1 MRTLIAEDDP
11 VSRRLLQAMLVKWG
25 YEVEVAVDGE
35 QAWERLSAE
44 DTPRLAI
51 LDWMMPGMDG
61 VQVCREVRKRKD
73 KPYTYILLLTAK
85 SDRQDIIAGLDAGA
99 DDYITKPFS
108 SHELEARLRA
118 GRRVLDLQAE
128 LLAAREE
135 LHIRATHDHLT
146 GLPNRLLFADRLTQA
161 MNTARRNKQ
170 MMAVMFLDLDRF
182 KLINDSLGHN
192 VGDLLLQK
200 VAARLGICLRD
211 VDTLARMGGD
221 EFTIILSDVKS
232 ERDATIIAQRILDSL
247 VKPMVVDG
255 HELFI
260 STSIGVCVFPHHG
273 EDVETLVRN
282 ADTAMYRAKDQGRNR
297 YYVYSAVP
305 NATASTRTKLEAD
318 LVSAVDNNELV
329 LYFQPFVDIR
339 TRRTVGMEAL
349 VRWQHP
355 ELGLLP
361 PDQFIPMAEQTG
373 LIVPLTEWT
382 LRAACEQNC
391 AWQAAGYPAI
401 SVAVNISS
409 RHFHQGDLA
418 SVVQDALKKS
428 SLAPDRLCLE
438 LTESALVLNPELA
451 ASSLEKLKAIGV
463 RIAIDD
469 FGTGHSSLSYLKRF
483 PIDAVKIDRSF
494 VRDVTSDPDDAA
506 IAGAIVAMAHSLKL
520 HVIAE
525 GVETSEQLDFL
536 KSLGCD
542 QIQGYFI
549 GRPAKADSFDTMMH
563 EASLNSGSD
572 LRPAA

>member
-25 YEVEVAVDGE
+25 YDVELAVDGE
-35 QAWERLSAE
+35 QAWQCLSA
-44 DTPRLAI
+44 DDPPRLAI

-61 VQVCREVRKRKD
+61 VQVCRAVRKRKD
-73 KPYTYILLLTAK
+73 SPYTYVLLLTAK
-85 SDRQDIIAGLDAGA
+85 SEKRDIVVGLDAGA

-118 GRRVLDLQAE
+118 GRRVIDLQAE

-135 LHIRATHDHLT
+135 LHERATHDHLT

-161 MNTARRNKQ
+161 LNTARRNKH

-200 VAARLGICLRD
+200 VAGRLGSCLRD
-211 VDTLARMGGD
+211 IDTLARMGGD

-232 ERDATIIAQRILDSL
+232 EQDATIIAQRVLDSL
-247 VKPMVVDG
+247 VESIVVDG

-260 STSIGVCVFPHHG
+260 STSIGVCVFPLHG

-297 YYVYSAVP
+297 FQVYSTIVH
-305 NATASTRTKLEAD
+305 ATSSTRTKLEAE
-318 LVSAVDNNELV
+318 LGGAITNNELV
-329 LYFQPFVDIR
+329 LYFQPYVDIR
-339 TRRTVGMEAL
+339 NRRTVGMEAL

-361 PDQFIPMAEQTG
+361 PDQFIPLAEQTG

-382 LRAACEQNC
+382 VRAACEQNR
-391 AWQAAGYPAI
+391 AWQAANHPEI

-409 RHFHQGDLA
+409 RHFHQGDIV
-418 SVVQDALKKS
+418 SVVQKALEDF
-428 SLAPDRLCLE
+428 SLTPCDLCLE
-438 LTESALVLNPELA
+438 LPESALLLNPDLSIA
-451 ASSLEKLKAIGV
+451 ILEKLKAIGV
-463 RIAIDD
+463 KLAIDD
-469 FGTGHSSLSYLKRF
+469 FGTGHSSLGYLKRF
-483 PIDAVKIDRSF
+483 PVDMVKIDRSF
-494 VRDVTSDPDDAA
+494 VRDIITDPDDAA
-506 IAGAIVAMAHSLKL
+506 MAGAIVAIAHSLKL
-520 HVIAE
+520 NVVAE
-525 GVETSEQLDFL
+525 GVETSEQLEFL
-536 KSLGCD
+536 DSLGCNA
-542 QIQGYFI
+542 IQGYLI
-549 GRPAKADSFDTMMH
+549 GRPTKAESFDKTLQESH
-563 EASLNSGSD
+563 SEPD
-572 LRPAA
+572 LRSAA